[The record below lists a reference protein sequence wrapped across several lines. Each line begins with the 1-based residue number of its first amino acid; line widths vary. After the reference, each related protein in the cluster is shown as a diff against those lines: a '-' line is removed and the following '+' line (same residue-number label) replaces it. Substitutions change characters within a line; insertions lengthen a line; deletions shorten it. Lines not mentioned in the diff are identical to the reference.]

1 MHENASKESL
11 QKHACSMT
19 GGAQPRWVLHHHVDD
34 IAAQPM
40 QRRILRSSKTNLQ
53 KKLTSLGFCIL
64 GLGFRASRFLF
75 ELAPFGFRQRVLLQ
89 LVITT
94 KHSNVLRRD
103 VIARAGGVKRRQ
115 Q

>member
-53 KKLTSLGFCIL
+53 DNQSINQESLTS
-64 GLGFRASRFLF
+64 
-75 ELAPFGFRQRVLLQ
+75 EQ
-89 LVITT
+89 LPQT
-94 KHSNVLRRD
+94 
-103 VIARAGGVKRRQ
+103 
-115 Q
+115 